1 MKLLKSLLFIL
12 ITINTLAANYAV
24 NTEHSQL
31 KFSIP
36 YMGFSEVEGRF
47 KKFDVA
53 FEIKDN
59 VLQALSGKIYVT
71 SIDTHDKKRDS
82 HLRKPDFFD
91 SKRYPEFTISS
102 DKKITLVKNKEV
114 TYPVKLTIKTITK
127 EVPLK
132 LTYLGIKK
140 DPWTKN
146 EGHYFKLKGEL
157 NRYDFGIKWNK
168 KLDSGDG
175 FVIGDKVKIEII
187 IEAYHVNE
195 KPAFSRFYKHRGNK
209 GFSVKPEDQV
219 IAKEYV
225 QPTKIEST
233 KARIDKKSEYSSP
246 ATVVVTIISGFVIFI
261 FMILVGIYGQKYLS
275 QLLEKMGLPEKW
287 NFIVSSMIIVIVLI
301 EISILSAPYMG
312 WGVSP
317 LMKFFK

>member
-1 MKLLKSLLFIL
+1 MNILRSILPLFFA
-12 ITINTLAANYAV
+12 INIYAANYAV

-31 KFSIP
+31 KFSIG

-47 KKFDVA
+47 KNFDVS
-53 FEIKDN
+53 FQIEDN
-59 VLQALSGKIYVT
+59 ILHSLKGKIFVR

-91 SKRYPEFTISS
+91 TKRFPEFIIKS
-102 DKKITLVKNKEV
+102 DKKLKLEKNKEV
-114 TYPVKLTIKTITK
+114 SYPVMLTIKDTTK

-168 KLDSGDG
+168 KLDTGDG

-209 GFSVKPEDQV
+209 GFSVKPEDQ
-219 IAKEYV
+219 IITKEYV
-225 QPTKIEST
+225 TPTKTKST

-261 FMILVGIYGQKYLS
+261 LLILVGIFGQKYIS
-275 QLLEKMGLPEKW
+275 ELLEKMGLPDKW
-287 NFIVSSMIIVIVLI
+287 NFIVSSMIIVIILI
-301 EISILSAPYMG
+301 EISILTAPYMG

-317 LMKFFK
+317 LMKYFK